1 MDDGIGITGLTI
13 GGTALTAIGGIL
25 GAWLRSR
32 HNTRRIEPQPFEVR
46 GAPEY
51 ATKKDNDEAHKN
63 ISSHLSEHK
72 GENEKAHENIFS
84 RLSEHDKKI
93 AKLEEQGRNATR
105 WMESIDRK
113 LDTLLMRTSK

>member
-1 MDDGIGITGLTI
+1 MDDGVGITGLTI

-32 HNTRRIEPQPFEVR
+32 HNTRRIEPQPLEVR
-46 GAPEY
+46 STP
-51 ATKKDNDEAHKN
+51 DFAHKC
-63 ISSHLSEHK
+63 
-72 GENEKAHENIFS
+72 ENDADHTNIFS

-93 AKLEEQGRNATR
+93 AALEEQGRNATR

-113 LDTLLMRTSK
+113 LDTLLMRASK